1 MKNSIPIFLF
11 LILGCKQIPN
21 YILSNEIPEINK
33 KRKAALISAFFG
45 LDNAM
50 PFKSIGLW
58 YKAPGKDGMPL
69 VFSHEIDER
78 TLSPLDF
85 LIATQNGEIRHV
97 EFCTLR
103 PSVDKFE
110 LRTVLLIGEF
120 GNSPK
125 NPPVE
130 LKIVGDLKTLDGQN
144 LKGQKI
150 KITPLEDGPFLSY
163 SEYFMLESRNSLKKI
178 SCDCPKNETRL
189 VVKSVWSG
197 GVKAINGME
206 LGKND
211 LASFT
216 ISLIQNTDT
225 INVHPF
231 ALADLNDNDNNID
244 ICLNVIGIPI
254 GLKVNRNTVIDPRAD
269 KNELTKIKILKH

>member
-1 MKNSIPIFLF
+1 MKISIPIIIFF
-11 LILGCKQIPN
+11 ILGCKQIPN

-33 KRKAALISAFFG
+33 KREVALISAFFG

-69 VFSHEIDER
+69 VFSHEIDAR

-85 LIATQNGEIRHV
+85 LITTQNGEICHV

-103 PSVDKFE
+103 PSVEKFE
-110 LRTVLLIGEF
+110 FRTVLLIGEF
-120 GNSPK
+120 GNFPK

-130 LKIVGDLKTLDGQN
+130 LIIVGDLKTLDGQN

-150 KITPLEDGPFLSY
+150 KITPLEAGPFLSF
-163 SEYFMLESRNSLKKI
+163 SEYFTLDSKKYLKQI
-178 SCDCPKNETRL
+178 DCDCLPKETQL
-189 VVKSVWSG
+189 VVRAVWSG
-197 GVKAINGME
+197 GVKAINGRE

-211 LASFT
+211 LESFT
-216 ISLIQNTDT
+216 IKLLQNKDT
-225 INVHPF
+225 ISVHPIDI
-231 ALADLNDNDNNID
+231 ADINDNDNNID
-244 ICLNVIGIPI
+244 LCLNKIGIPI
-254 GLKVNRNTVIDPRAD
+254 ELRVKGNAVIDPRGD
-269 KNELTKIKILKH
+269 KNGFTKIRILKH

>member
-1 MKNSIPIFLF
+1 MKNSIPIILF
-11 LILGCKQIPN
+11 FILGCKQIPN
-21 YILSNEIPEINK
+21 FILSNEIPETNK
-33 KRKAALISAFFG
+33 KREVALISAFFG

-58 YKAPGKDGMPL
+58 YKAPDKDGMPL
-69 VFSHEIDER
+69 VFSHEIDAR

-85 LIATQNGEIRHV
+85 LITTQNGEIRHV

-103 PSVDKFE
+103 PSVEKFE

-150 KITPLEDGPFLSY
+150 KITPLEAGPFLSF
-163 SEYFMLESRNSLKKI
+163 SEYFKSESRNSLKKI
-178 SCDCPKNETRL
+178 SCDCPPKETQL
-189 VVKSVWSG
+189 VVRAVWSG
-197 GVKAINGME
+197 GVKAINRRE

-211 LASFT
+211 LESFT
-216 ISLIQNTDT
+216 IKLLQNKDT
-225 INVHPF
+225 ISVHPF
-231 ALADLNDNDNNID
+231 ALADLHDNDNNID
-244 ICLNVIGIPI
+244 LCLNVSGIPL
-254 GLKVNRNTVIDPRAD
+254 GLKVNRNKVIDPRGD
-269 KNELTKIKILKH
+269 KNEFTKIRILKH